1 LDRGDLDPY
10 LVTELIRRRTL
21 AAASLSGPPTT
32 SAPPSAGPGS
42 PSAPP
47 RWLDECRRA
56 TLQTY
61 RSAAARAGT
70 PDSQLDRAR
79 ALLDL
84 LRAAVSRAPGGA
96 GRSRADPWQA
106 GGEAVRAG
114 RQPVLAALGH
124 AFADALRS
132 PCRAAFLEELPF
144 RQLLADLA
152 RPGAA

>member
-1 LDRGDLDPY
+1 QPPGGSRDAPEAARRPWYLRHVNYCYVFHEDFAEAISFHVHRQPAGLDLLTRYLDRLFTKGALDRGDLDPY

-84 LRAAVSRAPGGA
+84 LTVVDS
-96 GRSRADPWQA
+96 
-106 GGEAVRAG
+106 
-114 RQPVLAALGH
+114 LAAG
-124 AFADALRS
+124 
-132 PCRAAFLEELPF
+132 E
-144 RQLLADLA
+144 
-152 RPGAA
+152 